1 MHCKRILTLCDF
13 SASGNRAMERA
24 ALLAAE
30 QAAELWVVCAPLSRE
45 HGPPDAHDR
54 LERIARQLAQRH
66 GLRVRTE
73 IDVRQPDPVALSHR
87 ADLLVLGYRRE
98 PWLMCWLYGHSL
110 ARMADRSACPL
121 LVVKRQPKRA
131 YRRLM
136 VALDLA
142 EARSELPDI
151 SCSLA
156 PQAHI
161 ELFHV
166 LGSFNEV
173 ALRGTDS
180 RHPLIDA
187 YRRELRSRAQQ
198 RLLQISD
205 SLDGRRNRVLA
216 TLGRGDTAS
225 QLLVHQQRSGAELM
239 VLGGAGP
246 RSWLGGLPSVRG
258 RLLAEAGCDLLLM
271 PPGGGQEKT
280 AGHALARLRSWCQDL
295 ARS

>member
-1 MHCKRILTLCDF
+1 M
-13 SASGNRAMERA
+13 
-24 ALLAAE
+24 LAAE
-30 QAAELWVVCAPLSRE
+30 QAAELWVVCTPLSRE

-98 PWLMCWLYGHSL
+98 PRLMCWLYGHSL

-121 LVVKRQPKRA
+121 LVVKRQPQRTF
-131 YRRLM
+131 RRLM

-258 RLLAEAGCDLLLM
+258 RLLAEADCDLLLM